1 MHNSRVKGF
10 RRITKVRAKRL
21 YEAGEVVYC
30 IPCRLVPGNLWAP
43 EFGVTKTDLAALDG
57 EAQYFVVNTQ
67 DFDRLVERCTFYNCN
82 NETGRY
88 LAFYIKE
95 KNA

>member
-1 MHNSRVKGF
+1 MRNNRVNGF

-30 IPCRLVPGNLWAP
+30 IPHKLAPGGYWAP
-43 EFGVTKTDLAALDG
+43 EIAVTKTDPARLDG
-57 EAQYFVVNTQ
+57 NTQYFVTNTQ

-82 NETGRY
+82 NRTGRY

-95 KNA
+95 KTA